1 MKFDIKY
8 NKDFLIFVGTNES
21 GKTTLSKYFVDKM
34 PPKDVYVINSGGAK
48 QWYNTHIPRDHI
60 IEPPMYTEDVLNEIL
75 LKWVSNPKIQNAHV
89 VIDDADNFNL
99 KTSDI
104 MRSIF
109 INARRLN
116 VGESLLVRRLS
127 WVPIEIYDKAKYVFF
142 ARQNVNYSIYYI
154 SQLMDR
160 SIAEKLRTLEPFVFL
175 VYEPSNGNWGKI
187 KLNLSGDSHKQ
198 MGSDS
203 I

>member
-21 GKTTLSKYFVDKM
+21 GKTTLSKYFVDAM
-34 PPKDVYVINSGGAK
+34 PPKDVYIINSGGAK
-48 QWYNTHIPRDHI
+48 QWYNTRVPKNHI
-60 IEPPMYTEDVLNEIL
+60 IQPPMYTEDVLNSIL
-75 LKWVSNPKIQNAHV
+75 LKWVSNPKIPNAHI

-99 KTSDI
+99 KSSDI

-127 WVPIEIYDKAKYVFF
+127 WIPIEIYDKAKYVFF

-154 SQLMDR
+154 SELMDR
-160 SIAEKLRTLEPFVFL
+160 SIAEKLRTLDMHVFL
-175 VYEPSNGNWGKI
+175 VYEPSTGNWGKI
-187 KLNLSGDSHKQ
+187 KLDIKSTTNQ
-198 MGSDS
+198 